1 MNAKQRQVKA
11 DIIKLAEI
19 IGVDPPLGCAIA
31 EVESSFGINQKSPT
45 GCLGVFQM
53 SSIAMKDLF
62 QEMSRADHG
71 DVGYLLLRL
80 LARRY
85 GHTAIKDLLWEMAK
99 VDDELADIICGLLFL
114 RLLLKR
120 HKTIEAAVAKY
131 CDPKDRHF
139 YVPKV
144 MNIIKNW
151 GIGE

>member
-19 IGVDPPLGCAIA
+19 IGVLPALGCAVA
-31 EVESSFGINQKSPT
+31 EVESSYGINQLSPT
-45 GCLGVFQM
+45 GCKGVFQM
-53 SSIAMKDLF
+53 SSIAMKDL
-62 QEMSRADHG
+62 
-71 DVGYLLLRL
+71 
-80 LARRY
+80 
-85 GHTAIKDLLWEMAK
+85 LWEMAK
-99 VDDELADIICGLLFL
+99 KHDEMIDICCGLLYL

-139 YVPKV
+139 YVPRV